1 MANCT
6 KNNGFSMADAIAFAK
21 ELFQTDDIDLHSV
34 RRATRSLRPETPDS
48 ARLGAAFAMRVAQ
61 GWGGND
67 S

>member
-6 KNNGFSMADAIAFAK
+6 KNNGFSMADAFAK